1 MEFLVGHAP
10 NRVFV
15 DEGPVGKVPKRD
27 LADGD
32 SH

>member
-1 MEFLVGHAP
+1 MEFLVSSAP
-10 NRVFV
+10 IGVLV